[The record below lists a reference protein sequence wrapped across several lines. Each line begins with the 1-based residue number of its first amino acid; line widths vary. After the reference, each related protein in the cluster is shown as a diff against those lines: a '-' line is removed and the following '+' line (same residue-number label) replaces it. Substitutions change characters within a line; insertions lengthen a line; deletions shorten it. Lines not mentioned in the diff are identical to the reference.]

1 MTSEQEP
8 VFKIPL
14 AYLGNKKTLK
24 SEINNDLELTS
35 GENPFYETLFN
46 ADDDFKKL
54 TIAQQSKY
62 FTDNKDFLKQTQKIL
77 INGIPL
83 PPNHENIMDIRKTLL
98 NNEDFL
104 NKYDYVEWSML
115 RFLNENP
122 SAMQWM
128 SLYSIAS
135 PILSLIL
142 PLIMLI
148 IPFFLIRLQ
157 NSEVTWEQYYKYLQI
172 VLKNH
177 SLGQIFYIGSA
188 SWDKRVMI
196 MISLVFYLVQV
207 YFNFQSCIK
216 FIKNMKEIHKNLFI
230 VRDYLTYTISA
241 MDDIEKNWSDQ
252 SLYMPFIKK
261 TTEIKIKA
269 KTLCK
274 KLNNITPCRMSLSKA
289 INLGNVMSIWY
300 TLNMNPESSEVIEYC
315 IQLNSYLSS
324 MTALSDKIDNKTL
337 GKARFVNKKMKI
349 NGVYYPHIDTTPV
362 KNNIDLSKNI
372 IITGPN
378 AAGKTT
384 ILKSTMFAIITSQQF
399 GFGYYDSADIMP
411 YSILHSYINIPD
423 TSGRDSLF
431 QAEATRCKSILRE
444 IADNNDKHFCIFDEL
459 FSGTNPYEAIS
470 AANAYLSYIN
480 KNKNVTYMLTTHFL
494 DLCKK
499 LDKTKTVRNMH
510 MLVEEKED
518 DFVYN
523 YKIKKGISNVK
534 GGIKVLKDLA
544 YPEQIINESVKVIK
558 SLKI

>member
-14 AYLGNKKTLK
+14 AYLQDKKTLK
-24 SEINNDLELTS
+24 AEINNDLELTS
-35 GENPFYETLFN
+35 GENPFYESLFD

-54 TIAQQSKY
+54 TISQQSKY

-77 INGIPL
+77 TNGVPL
-83 PPNHENIMDIRKTLL
+83 PAKHENIMEIRKTLL

-104 NKYDYVEWSML
+104 NKYDYVEWKML
-115 RFLNENP
+115 RFLNENTT
-122 SAMQWM
+122 AMQWM
-128 SLYSIAS
+128 SIYSIAS
-135 PILSLIL
+135 PVLSLIL

-157 NSEVTWEQYYKYLQI
+157 NSEVTWESYYKYLQI

-196 MISLVFYLVQV
+196 LISLAFYLVQV
-207 YFNFQSCIK
+207 YFNFQSCFK
-216 FIKNMKEIHKNLFI
+216 FITNMKEIHNNLFT
-230 VRDYLTYTISA
+230 VRDYLTNTVAA
-241 MDDIEKNWSDQ
+241 MDDIEKGWSDY
-252 SLYMPFIKK
+252 SLYQPFIKK
-261 TTEIKIKA
+261 TAEMKMKA
-269 KTLCK
+269 KKLCS
-274 KLNNITPCRMSLSKA
+274 KLNNITPCRFSLSKA

-324 MTALSDKIDNKTL
+324 MSVLCDKIDNKTI
-337 GKARFVNKKMKI
+337 GKAKFVTKKAKI
-349 NGVYYPHIDTTPV
+349 NGVYYPHIDDSPV

-399 GFGYYDSADIMP
+399 GFGYYDSADINP
-411 YSILHSYINIPD
+411 YSVLHSYINIPD

-431 QAEATRCKSILRE
+431 QAEASRCKAILRE
-444 IADNNDKHFCIFDEL
+444 ISQDNGTHFCIFDEL

-480 KNKNVTYMLTTHFL
+480 KNKNVSYMLTTHFL

-499 LDKTKTVRNMH
+499 LDKSKTVKNMH
-510 MLVEEKED
+510 MFVEQNGD

-523 YKIKKGISNVK
+523 YKIKSGISEVK

-544 YPEQIINESVKVIK
+544 YPEQIILDSAKVIK
-558 SLKI
+558 SLNI

>member
-14 AYLGNKKTLK
+14 AYLENKKTLK

-35 GENPFYETLFN
+35 GENPFYETLFD

-77 INGIPL
+77 TNGIPL
-83 PPNHENIMDIRKTLL
+83 PPSHENIMDIRKTLL

-104 NKYDYVEWSML
+104 NKYDYVEWKML
-115 RFLNENP
+115 RFLNENTT
-122 SAMQWM
+122 AMQWM
-128 SLYSIAS
+128 SIYSIAS
-135 PILSLIL
+135 PVLSLIL

-196 MISLVFYLVQV
+196 IISLVFYLVQV

-241 MDDIEKNWSDQ
+241 MDDIENEWKSH
-252 SLYMPFIKK
+252 SLYLPFIKR

-274 KLNNITPCRMSLSKA
+274 KLNNITPCRLSPSKA

-315 IQLNSYLSS
+315 IQLNSYLNS
-324 MTALSDKIDNKTL
+324 MVTLSNKINNKTL
-337 GKARFVNKKMKI
+337 GKAKFVDKKTKI
-349 NGVYYPHIDTTPV
+349 TGVYYPHIDTEPV
-362 KNNIDLSKNI
+362 KNSIDLSKNI

-399 GFGYYDSADIMP
+399 GYGYYDSADIMP
-411 YSILHSYINIPD
+411 YTILHSYINIPD

-431 QAEATRCKSILRE
+431 QAEASRCKSILRE
-444 IADNNDKHFCIFDEL
+444 ISNNNDKHFCIFDEL

-499 LDKTKTVRNMH
+499 LDKTKVVRNMY
-510 MLVEEKED
+510 MLVQEKGD

>member
-14 AYLGNKKTLK
+14 AYLENKKTLK

>member
-1 MTSEQEP
+1 MTSEKEP

-14 AYLGNKKTLK
+14 AYLENKKKMK
-24 SEINNDLELTS
+24 SEINNDLELIS
-35 GENPFYETLFN
+35 GENPFYETLFD

-62 FTDNKDFLKQTQKIL
+62 FTDNTDFLKQTQKIL
-77 INGIPL
+77 TNGIPL
-83 PPNHENIMDIRKTLL
+83 PPSHENIMDIRKTLL
-98 NNEDFL
+98 NNKDFL

-122 SAMQWM
+122 TAMQWM

-157 NSEVTWEQYYKYLQI
+157 NSQVTWQEYYKYLEI

-188 SWDKRVMI
+188 AWDKKVMI
-196 MISLVFYLVQV
+196 IISLVFYLVQV
-207 YFNFQSCIK
+207 YFNFQSCMK
-216 FIKNMKEIHKNLFI
+216 FIKNMKEIHKNLFVI
-230 VRDYLTYTISA
+230 RDYLNYTISA
-241 MDDIEKNWSDQ
+241 MDDIEKEWSTH
-252 SLYMPFIKK
+252 SLYLPFIKR

-315 IQLNSYLSS
+315 IQLNSYLNS
-324 MTALSDKIDNKTL
+324 MVTLSNKINNKTL
-337 GKARFVNKKMKI
+337 GRANFVNKKVKI
-349 NGVYYPHIDTTPV
+349 YGVYYPHIDTEPV

-399 GFGYYDSADIMP
+399 GYGYYDSADIIP
-411 YSILHSYINIPD
+411 YTILHSYINIPD

-444 IADNNDKHFCIFDEL
+444 ISNNNDRHFCIFDEL

-480 KNKNVTYMLTTHFL
+480 KDKNVTYMLTTHFL
-494 DLCKK
+494 DLCKN
-499 LDKTKTVRNMH
+499 LDKTKTVRNML
-510 MLVEEKED
+510 MFVEEKD
-518 DFVYN
+518 NDFVYN